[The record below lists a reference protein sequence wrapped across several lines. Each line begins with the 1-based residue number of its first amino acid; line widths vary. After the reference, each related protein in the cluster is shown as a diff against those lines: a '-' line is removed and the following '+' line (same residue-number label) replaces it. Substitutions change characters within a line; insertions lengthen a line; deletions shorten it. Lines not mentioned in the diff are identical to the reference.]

1 VDLLSSRFV
10 PVYFLIL
17 SLQLLTTTPQC
28 IRVFA
33 IAAAARISANPITTW
48 KNFKKPGFWD
58 PAKPS
63 TYQKGSVPAKIT
75 WDDQFVGEVARTF
88 KACKVFC
95 WLPFFWLCYSQIDG
109 NLGTV
114 AAGMTLNGTPN
125 DLIQNLDPITIIV
138 LIPIF
143 DKLVYPGLRRMG
155 INFTPIKRIYTGFL
169 VAALAMLYAAILQ
182 KFIYEKSP
190 CHDNLPSECVGADGF
205 PNPAPINV
213 WVVSGPYILVGTA
226 EIFASITSLE
236 YAFTKAP
243 KQMKSFVS
251 AFAQFQIAVSA
262 ALNFALVQVNV
273 ENRFTWL
280 FGSFAVTA
288 VVGGTLFYL
297 TFLKLDRD
305 EAALNAIGTGDRAG
319 FKDEHKVSEGDHA

>member
-1 VDLLSSRFV
+1 MDPSSSRFV
-10 PVYFLIL
+10 LL
-17 SLQLLTTTPQC
+17 SPFYSLAYPPPFFIQC
-28 IRVFA
+28 IRVFR
-33 IAAAARISANPITTW
+33 IAAGARISANPVTTW
-48 KNFKKPGFWD
+48 NNFKKPGFWD

-63 TYQKGSVPAKIT
+63 SYEKGTAPARIT
-75 WDDQFVGEVARTF
+75 WDDQFVGEVSRTF

-95 WLPFFWLCYSQIDG
+95 WFPFFWLCYSQIDG

-125 DLIQNLDPITIIV
+125 DLIQNLNPIAIVV

-143 DKLVYPGLRRMG
+143 DNFIYPGLRKLG

-190 CHDNLPSECVGADGF
+190 CHKNRPSECETADGF

-213 WVVSGPYILVGTA
+213 WVVSGPYILVGVA

-243 KQMKSFVS
+243 KQMKSFVM
-251 AFAQFQIAVSA
+251 AFSQFQTALSA
-262 ALNFALVQVNV
+262 ALNFALVSINT
-273 ENRFTWL
+273 EDKFTWL

-288 VVGGTLFYL
+288 VIIGTLFYL
-297 TFLKLDRD
+297 TFLKLDRA
-305 EAALNAIGTGDRAG
+305 EAALNIIGTGDRDG
-319 FKDEHKVSEGDHA
+319 FKDTHKSEGTEA

>member
-1 VDLLSSRFV
+1 M
-10 PVYFLIL
+10 
-17 SLQLLTTTPQC
+17 LTTASQQC
-28 IRVFA
+28 IHVFI
-33 IAAAARISANPITTW
+33 IAAGARISPNPITTW

-58 PAKPS
+58 TAKPS
-63 TYQKGSVPAKIT
+63 SYEKGTVPAKIT
-75 WDDQFVGEVARTF
+75 WDDQFVSEVARTF

-95 WLPFFWLCYSQIDG
+95 WFPFFWLCYSQIEG

-125 DLIQNLDPITIIV
+125 DLIVNLNPISIVV

-143 DKLVYPGLRRMG
+143 DKVIYPGLRRMG
-155 INFTPIKRIYTGFL
+155 FDFTPIKRIYTGFL
-169 VAALAMLYAAILQ
+169 VAGLAMLYSAILQ

-190 CHDNLPSECVGADGF
+190 CHNNQPSTCEDAEGF

-213 WVVSGPYILVGTA
+213 WVISGPYILVGIA

-243 KQMKSFVS
+243 KQMKSFVM
-251 AFAQFQIAVSA
+251 AFSQFQTAVAA
-262 ALNFALVQVNV
+262 ALNFALVSINV
-273 ENRFTWL
+273 EERFTWL

-288 VVGGTLFYL
+288 VIVGTLFYL
-297 TFLKLDRD
+297 TFLKLDRA
-305 EAALNAIGTGDRAG
+305 EAALNVIGTGDRDG
-319 FKDEHKVSEGDHA
+319 FKDTHNKSENAYV

>member
-1 VDLLSSRFV
+1 M
-10 PVYFLIL
+10 
-17 SLQLLTTTPQC
+17 
-28 IRVFA
+28 RVFGM
-33 IAAAARISANPITTW
+33 AAGSRISANPITTW
-48 KNFKKPGFWD
+48 KNFKAPGFWD
-58 PAKPS
+58 SAKPS
-63 TYQKGSVPAKIT
+63 SYEKGAVPAKIT

-95 WLPFFWLCYSQIDG
+95 WFPFFWLCYSQIDG

-114 AAGMTLNGTPN
+114 AAGMTLNGAPN
-125 DLIQNLDPITIIV
+125 DLIQNLNPISIVV

-143 DKLVYPGLRRMG
+143 DRFIYPGLRRMG

-169 VAALAMLYAAILQ
+169 VAALAMLYSAILQ
-182 KFIYEKSP
+182 KFIYETSP
-190 CHDNLPSECVGADGF
+190 CHDNKPSECEGADGF

-213 WVVSGPYILVGTA
+213 WIVAGPYILVGIA

-251 AFAQFQIAVSA
+251 AFSQFQTALSA
-262 ALNFALVQVNV
+262 AINFALVSVNV
-273 ENRFTWL
+273 EEKFTWL

-288 VVGGTLFYL
+288 VVVGTLFYL
-297 TFLKLDRD
+297 SFLKLDRD
-305 EAALNAIGTGDRAG
+305 EAVLNTIGTGDRDG
-319 FKDEHKVSEGDHA
+319 FKDAPRKSEEVNV